1 MLELLGRED
10 DEVPPSSRQ
19 GPPVELF
26 SFGDTGAAVFF
37 LAEALLALATSEPE
51 ATVAI
56 ITPSAQLSASWF
68 SALSRSDIPRL
79 RLVRDNDFR
88 FRPGIE
94 ITELEPVKG
103 LEFDYVILVDVN
115 AQHFP
120 DTPRARRALHVAATR
135 GIHQLWAIS
144 TDRPSPLLPATSPET
159 GS

>member
-1 MLELLGRED
+1 MAVLGSPELDPDEVGCEVTSSYPLLGVLLD
-10 DEVPPSSRQ
+10 Q
-19 GPPVELF
+19 GF
-26 SFGDTGAAVFF
+26 SF
-37 LAEALLALATSEPE
+37 S
-51 ATVAI
+51 
-56 ITPSAQLSASWF
+56 
-68 SALSRSDIPRL
+68 
-79 RLVRDNDFR
+79 
-88 FRPGIE
+88 PGIE